1 MNTLRSDLLDDGE
14 RVLVL
19 GDYSSHVP
27 GSSGHVVA
35 FWLEDVAGH
44 VHQVDTWTETQHWVN
59 KNFPTKTLNRV
70 KSQTPTGCEELPCSR
85 NHHHS
90 AVWVSCD
97 RIKAIHHLTADRR
110 REQMWGW
117 CSWYLRPS
125 SDCECDQVRASRRLC
140 SWHCVS
146 QDGSAPH
153 VWWTLP
159 ADWWPAK
166 CTEIQDRLK
175 TTWLWRRPEPAA
187 TTLDLRDETQNATGE
202 SSGTTADEN
211 QSQHAPHKNV
221 TNKMKCVHFGSHK
234 IIFHTSSQTENVP
247 GEFYSSS
254 CAKVDSRKG
263 KKNLMFEN
271 LRCNFWGK
279 NVFLREKCVSLK
291 RLKFS

>member
-110 REQMWGW
+110 RQNRCEDDVPGT
-117 CSWYLRPS
+117 SDRPVTVSVTRFVPPEGFVHGVAFLRTVQLHM
-125 SDCECDQVRASRRLC
+125 CDELCRLTDGQRSVRRSRT
-140 SWHCVS
+140 
-146 QDGSAPH
+146 A
-153 VWWTLP
+153 
-159 ADWWPAK
+159 
-166 CTEIQDRLK
+166 
-175 TTWLWRRPEPAA
+175 WRRHGSDGDLSRQPQPSIWEKLIKWKIQVSPVGRRQ
-187 TTLDLRDETQNATGE
+187 TRTNHNTLLTKTWQIKWNVFTLDRTRLFFIRLHRQKT
-202 SSGTTADEN
+202 
-211 QSQHAPHKNV
+211 SQ
-221 TNKMKCVHFGSHK
+221 
-234 IIFHTSSQTENVP
+234 
-247 GEFYSSS
+247 
-254 CAKVDSRKG
+254 
-263 KKNLMFEN
+263 EN
-271 LRCNFWGK
+271 LILLHVQKLIPG
-279 NVFLREKCVSLK
+279 REKKKSDVW
-291 RLKFS
+291 KFEM

>member
-70 KSQTPTGCEELPCSR
+70 KSQTPTSCEELPCSR

-140 SWHCVS
+140 SWRCVS

-159 ADWWPAK
+159 VDWWPAR

-187 TTLDLRDETQNATGE
+187 TALDLRDETQNDTGE

-211 QSQHAPHKNV
+211 RSQHAPHKNV
-221 TNKMKCVHFGSHK
+221 TNKMKCVHFGYHK

-247 GEFYSSS
+247 GDLYSSS

-263 KKNLMFEN
+263 EKKSDVWKFEM
-271 LRCNFWGK
+271 
-279 NVFLREKCVSLK
+279 
-291 RLKFS
+291 

>member
-140 SWHCVS
+140 SWRCVS

-187 TTLDLRDETQNATGE
+187 TALDLRDETQNDTGE

-211 QSQHAPHKNV
+211 RSQHAPQKNV
-221 TNKMKCVHFGSHK
+221 TNKIKCVHFGSHK

-247 GEFYSSS
+247 GELYSSS

-263 KKNLMFEN
+263 KKKSDVWKFEM
-271 LRCNFWGK
+271 
-279 NVFLREKCVSLK
+279 
-291 RLKFS
+291 